1 MRSRTT
7 ARNGWLRRIAAVGT
21 TLALLL
27 PLAALP
33 ALAQGTATF
42 AGTVFE
48 PSGAPVGAGFKVIL
62 RDVKSGAQYTAVT
75 DAAGAYSIPVPLGGR
90 YKLESAVAPDGTV
103 LPVQNVP
110 PIAALVPGT
119 NRIDVKFSQA
129 APAPVPPP
137 AATTATAQTP
147 TPAPAPQAATGTQV
161 AQTEQEKKK
170 KKEPAAPWWKRPGP
184 IVGIVLGAVAVGALA
199 FGGGGGGGNKGSA
212 SLPTD

>member
-1 MRSRTT
+1 MTSRN
-7 ARNGWLRRIAAVGT
+7 AVESGWFRRVAAVAT
-21 TLALLL
+21 ALALLV

-33 ALAQGTATF
+33 AAAQDTATF

-62 RDVKSGAQYTAVT
+62 TDVRSGAKYTAVT

-129 APAPVPPP
+129 APAPG
-137 AATTATAQTP
+137 AAAAAAAAPTP
-147 TPAPAPQAATGTQV
+147 TPPPTAGTQV
-161 AQTEQEKKK
+161 AQTTPTEEKKK
-170 KKEPAAPWWKRPGP
+170 KEGATPWYKKPGP
-184 IVGIVLGAVAVGALA
+184 IVGIVLGAVAVGVAVSS
-199 FGGGGGGGNKGSA
+199 GGGTSKKGSA